1 MTDEQT
7 TETET
12 TNTEAVEQPEASDD
26 TKPGREAAK
35 YRRALRETEAERDT
49 LREQLTTLRRQAVED
64 ASGLSKPAGLWAAGV
79 DADALFTEAGTLD
92 RDALRT
98 AVTDAADQLGLTR
111 TSTTPKPDLTQGS
124 RGTPIKGDTWQDAF
138 TPGR

>member
-7 TETET
+7 PETET
-12 TNTEAVEQPEASDD
+12 QTEPTQETDEQTE

-35 YRRALRETEAERDT
+35 YRRALRETEAERDA

-79 DADALFTEAGTLD
+79 DADVLFTEAGTLD

-124 RGTPIKGDTWQDAF
+124 RGTPTKGDTWQDAF